1 MKGEMHMAQAINRWE
16 PATGLTLRDAMNQLF
31 EESFVRPF
39 FHTGVGNGH
48 QYLPVDIYETDE
60 SFVVKAFVPGVTADK
75 LDITTQQNTVTIRA
89 EPATEAQENV
99 RYYLRER
106 PSGTWLRSFEL
117 PTAFDAQHID
127 ARLEHGVLVLTLP
140 KAPESKPHKVSIKSA

>member
-1 MKGEMHMAQAINRWE
+1 MHMAQAINRWE
-16 PATGLTLRDAMNQLF
+16 PGTGLALRDAMNQLF

-39 FHTGVGNGH
+39 ARSGTGNGH

-60 SFVVKAFVPGVTADK
+60 SFVVKAFVPGVTADQI
-75 LDITTQQNTVTIRA
+75 DITTQQNTVTIRA
-89 EPATEAQENV
+89 EQPAEARDDV

-106 PSGTWLRSFEL
+106 PSGAWLRSFEL
-117 PTAFDAQHID
+117 PAAIDTQHID

-140 KAPESKPHKVSIKSA
+140 KAPEAKPHKVSIKTA

>member
-1 MKGEMHMAQAINRWE
+1 MAQAINRWE

-39 FHTGVGNGH
+39 SRGGHGNGH
-48 QYLPVDIYETDE
+48 QYLPLDIYETEE

-75 LDITTQQNTVTIRA
+75 IDITMQQNTVTIRA
-89 EPATEAQENV
+89 EQSAEEQENV

-106 PSGTWLRSFEL
+106 SSGAWLRSFEL
-117 PTAFDAQHID
+117 PSAIDAQHID
-127 ARLEHGVLVLTLP
+127 ARLEQGVLVLTLP
-140 KAPESKPHKVSIKSA
+140 KAPEAKPHKVSIKTA

>member
-1 MKGEMHMAQAINRWE
+1 MAQAINRWE
-16 PATGLTLRDAMNQLF
+16 PATGLRLRDAVNQLF

-39 FHTGVGNGH
+39 SQTGSGTGT

-60 SFVVKAFVPGVTADK
+60 SFIVKAFVPGVTADQI
-75 LDITTQQNTVTIRA
+75 DITTQQNTVTIRA
-89 EPATEAQENV
+89 EQPTEEQENV

-117 PTAFDAQHID
+117 PTAIDTQHID
-127 ARLEHGVLVLTLP
+127 ARLQQGVLVLTLP
-140 KAPESKPHKVSIKSA
+140 KAPEAKPYKVSIKTT

>member
-1 MKGEMHMAQAINRWE
+1 MAQAINRWE
-16 PATGLTLRDAMNQLF
+16 PGTGLALRDAMNQLF

-39 FHTGVGNGH
+39 FRAGNGHGH
-48 QYLPVDIYETDE
+48 QYLPVDVYETDE

-89 EPATEAQENV
+89 EQPAEGQENV

-117 PTAFDAQHID
+117 PTAIDANHID
-127 ARLEHGVLVLTLP
+127 ARLEQGVLTLTLP
-140 KAPESKPHKVSIKSA
+140 KAPEAKPHKVSIRSA

>member
-1 MKGEMHMAQAINRWE
+1 MAQAINRWE
-16 PATGLTLRDAMNQLF
+16 PGTGLTLRDAMNQLF

-39 FHTGVGNGH
+39 SRTGNGNGQ

-89 EPATEAQENV
+89 EQSVEAQENV

-117 PTAFDAQHID
+117 PAPIDAQHID
-127 ARLEHGVLVLTLP
+127 ARLEQGVLHLTVP
-140 KAPESKPHKVSIKSA
+140 KAPEAKPHRVSIKAA